1 MHVVIKLTSF
11 TSEYTY
17 IVEWKLMIICHFV
30 YIVSGKTH
38 LGLLGMRGVTIACV
52 IFIGVSHHLKVEVH
66 MDEVEYLQSLR
77 FTWTKIAQ
85 IVGISHRTLC
95 RRLSEWNLPLDTYYS
110 TISDSDLD
118 SLVAQVK
125 SENHTCG

>member
-1 MHVVIKLTSF
+1 
-11 TSEYTY
+11 
-17 IVEWKLMIICHFV
+17 
-30 YIVSGKTH
+30 
-38 LGLLGMRGVTIACV
+38 
-52 IFIGVSHHLKVEVH
+52 
-66 MDEVEYLQSLR
+66 MDEVEYLRSLW

-85 IVGISHRTLC
+85 IVGISRRTLY

-125 SENHTCG
+125 SENHTCAMSEASMMYTCLLECCLDVVLYRIWNI